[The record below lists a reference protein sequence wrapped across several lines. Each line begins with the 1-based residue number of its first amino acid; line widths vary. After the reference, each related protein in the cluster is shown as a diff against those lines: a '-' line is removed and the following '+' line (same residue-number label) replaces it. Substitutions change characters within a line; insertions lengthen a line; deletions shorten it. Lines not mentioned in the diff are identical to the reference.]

1 LDSCYFVNFSGE
13 DIFIMSEAL
22 KNLQQYVGR
31 SEMATDM
38 VTASAIVKL
47 AATLGVKNPASAKG
61 DPIPP
66 GWHGSFFPASHR
78 PTEMRADGQAAGGGI
93 VPPVPLPRRRV
104 RGIRTS
110 FHQPLRIG
118 DEITCKSEIA
128 DITVKEDEGR
138 PTVSMVVRQSI
149 TSPLGLAVVEERNL
163 LYLGEANP
171 EVKPAH
177 LASVPAEAVWRREID
192 PNPVLLFRFSA
203 VRFNSH
209 RIHYDRDYT
218 SKVEGLPGLVVQGT
232 LVSLLLI
239 ELCRSEM
246 PAYTISSFGYQTVR
260 QIYDTG
266 PFTIAGAPADN
277 GREAKL
283 WAMDS
288 DGKLAMNATAT
299 LVK

>member
-1 LDSCYFVNFSGE
+1 
-13 DIFIMSEAL
+13 MSEAL

-93 VPPVPLPRRRV
+93 VPPVPLPRRRL

-128 DITVKEDEGR
+128 DITVKEGEGR

-149 TSPLGLAVVEERNL
+149 TSPLGLAIVEERNL

-177 LASVPAEAVWRREID
+177 LSSVPAEAVWRREID
-192 PNPVLLFRFSA
+192 PNPVLMFRFSA

-218 SKVEGLPGLVVQGT
+218 TKVEGLPGLVVQGT

>member
-1 LDSCYFVNFSGE
+1 
-13 DIFIMSEAL
+13 M
-22 KNLQQYVGR
+22 
-31 SEMATDM
+31 
-38 VTASAIVKL
+38 
-47 AATLGVKNPASAKG
+47 
-61 DPIPP
+61 
-66 GWHGSFFPASHR
+66 
-78 PTEMRADGQAAGGGI
+78 
-93 VPPVPLPRRRV
+93 PPVPLPRRRL

-128 DITVKEDEGR
+128 DITVNEDESG

-171 EVKPAH
+171 GAKPAH
-177 LASVPAEAVWRREID
+177 LTSVPAEAAWRREID
-192 PNPVLLFRFSA
+192 PNPVLMFRFSA

-218 SKVEGLPGLVVQGT
+218 TKVEGLPGLVVQGT

-246 PAYTISSFGYQTVR
+246 PAHTIASFGYQTVR

-266 PFTIAGAPADN
+266 SFTITGALADN
-277 GREAKL
+277 GRGAKL
-283 WAMDS
+283 WALDP

-299 LVK
+299 FVK

>member
-1 LDSCYFVNFSGE
+1 MN
-13 DIFIMSEAL
+13 EAL
-22 KNLQQYVGR
+22 ANLKQYVGK
-31 SEMATDM
+31 SEMATDV

-47 AATLGVKNPASAKG
+47 AATLGVETPASAKG
-61 DPIPP
+61 DEIPP

-78 PTEMRADGQAAGGGI
+78 PSEMRADGQAAGGGI
-93 VPPVPLPRRRV
+93 VPPVPLPRRRL

-128 DITVKEDEGR
+128 DITVNEDESG

-171 EVKPAH
+171 GTKPAH
-177 LASVPAEAVWRREID
+177 LTSVPAEAAWRREID
-192 PNPVLLFRFSA
+192 PNPVLMFRFSA

-218 SKVEGLPGLVVQGT
+218 TKVEGLPGLVVQGT

-246 PAYTISSFGYQTVR
+246 PAHTIASFGYQTVR

-266 PFTIAGAPADN
+266 SFTIAGAPADN
-277 GREAKL
+277 GRGAKL
-283 WAMDS
+283 WALDP